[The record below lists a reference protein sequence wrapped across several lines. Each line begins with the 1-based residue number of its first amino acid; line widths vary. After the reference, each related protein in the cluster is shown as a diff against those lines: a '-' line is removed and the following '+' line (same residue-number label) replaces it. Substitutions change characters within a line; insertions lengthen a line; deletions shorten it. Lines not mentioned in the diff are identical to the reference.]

1 MYYSHSIV
9 DAWERNVLV
18 QCSLCIHA
26 LEQYSVRD
34 NYSYSAILRFSTVHT
49 RTMVPHFALVI
60 FWVRALVL
68 GVRRAARLLLPVV
81 SGGAKYLS

>member
-1 MYYSHSIV
+1 
-9 DAWERNVLV
+9 
-18 QCSLCIHA
+18 
-26 LEQYSVRD
+26 
-34 NYSYSAILRFSTVHT
+34 
-49 RTMVPHFALVI
+49 MVPYFALVI